1 MIITK
6 AVSALEKP
14 FADQEISDFE
24 ERKKVSALR
33 GERVSFQL
41 IYIYKM
47 DDVEKREWVLYY
59 PEISGPL
66 APYATL
72 SAVRNVG
79 VQKPCVGTPST
90 REDKN
95 YLRTR
100 PGLFPDIL
108 TPLGEGN
115 KFVAASDIL
124 NSIWIDIELPAD
136 AALAGEQTLTVDIIR
151 KKDGSKVASET
162 YTVDILPI
170 SLPEE
175 KVLYTQFFYHAS
187 ISGYYGLDDYS
198 EKHWQYMENFLAL
211 ARKEGMNTLYTPLSL
226 IRLHKLAPCKY
237 RADLSRFK
245 RYVAMAN
252 RLGYKKIEIGHL
264 FSAGDCA
271 QATSSLVYYEGKKKI
286 RIMGTGATDPEVT
299 AALRTVL
306 SSIIR
311 YMKKYDDDSRLIF
324 HVADEPAAD
333 KIENFRA
340 ARATIA
346 DLIDPYEGVD
356 AIYGTSEAIDAYY
369 REGLIRNPSPET
381 PHVEHFC
388 SLGVENLWTYYC
400 CGPTE
405 NFSNR
410 FIAQSS
416 PVTRS
421 LGMQMYKFKLHG
433 FLHWGINYYGGGD
446 CGGFTLPY
454 IDQSA
459 QNWVSAGDSFT
470 LYPAMNGTAYESIRA
485 VLMQQALQDIRAMQL
500 CESLYSHDE
509 VVRAIEETFGREL
522 HFDTCARD
530 VATMEAIREKINAMI
545 REKL

>member
-1 MIITK
+1 MLLTK

-14 FADQEISDFE
+14 FADQSISDFK
-24 ERKKVSALR
+24 ERNFLSALR

-41 IYIYKM
+41 IYTYKM
-47 DDVEKREWVLYY
+47 DDVEKREWVLYH

-79 VQKPCVGTPST
+79 VQKPCVGTPEA
-90 REDKN
+90 RADKN
-95 YLRTR
+95 YLRTT
-100 PGLFPDIL
+100 PGLYPDVL
-108 TPLGEGN
+108 TPLGVGN
-115 KFVAASDIL
+115 KFVSASDIL
-124 NSIWIDIELPAD
+124 NSIWIDIDIPAD
-136 AALAGEQTLTVDIIR
+136 TALVGKQTLTVDII
-151 KKDGSKVASET
+151 KNKDSSKVATHT
-162 YTVDILPI
+162 YTVDILPA

-175 KVLYTQFFYHAS
+175 KTLYTQFFYQGC
-187 ISGYYGLDDYS
+187 ISEYYQIPAYS
-198 EKHWQYMENFLAL
+198 ERHWQIMENYLTV
-211 ARKEGMNTLYTPLSL
+211 ARREGMNTLFSPISLVRLYKMGPL
-226 IRLHKLAPCKY
+226 KY

-245 RYVAMAN
+245 RFLALGN

-264 FSAGDCA
+264 FTAGNCA
-271 QATSSLVYYEGKKKI
+271 YVSSHLCYYEGGEKKS
-286 RIMGTGATDPEVT
+286 MSGMSATDPEVT
-299 AALRTVL
+299 AALRALL

-356 AIYGTSEAIDAYY
+356 AIYGTSDAIAAYY
-369 REGLIRNPSPET
+369 KEGLIRCPSPET

-388 SLGVENLWTYYC
+388 SLGVERLWTYYC

-405 NFSNR
+405 RYSNR

-421 LGMQMYKFKLHG
+421 IGMQMYKFNIHG

-454 IDQSA
+454 VDQSA

-470 LYPAMNGTAYESIRA
+470 LYPAMSGTAYESIRA
-485 VLMQQALQDIRAMQL
+485 VIMQEALQDIRAMQL
-500 CESLYSHDE
+500 CESLYSHKE
-509 VVRAIEETFGREL
+509 VVDAIEKAFGKEL
-522 HFDTCARD
+522 HFDTCAQD
-530 VATMEAIREKINAMI
+530 IDTMEKIRETVNEMI
-545 REKL
+545 RAKI

>member
-1 MIITK
+1 MLLTK

-14 FADQEISDFE
+14 FADQSISDFE
-24 ERKKVSALR
+24 ERSSLSALR

-41 IYIYKM
+41 AYTYKM
-47 DDVEKREWVLYY
+47 DDVEKREWVLYH
-59 PEISGPL
+59 PVISGAL
-66 APYATL
+66 APYTTL

-79 VQKPCVGTPST
+79 VQKPCVGTPSAMKD
-90 REDKN
+90 EN

-108 TPLGEGN
+108 TPLGVDN
-115 KFVAASDIL
+115 KFVASSELL
-124 NSIWIDIELPAD
+124 NSIWIDVDIPSDTDLS
-136 AALAGEQTLTVDIIR
+136 GEQTLTVDIIR
-151 KKDGSKVASET
+151 NKDNAKVASHT
-162 YTVDILPI
+162 YTVDILPAA
-170 SLPEE
+170 LPEE
-175 KVLYTQFFYHAS
+175 KVLYTQFFYHAC
-187 ISGYYGLDDYS
+187 ISGYYGLEEYS
-198 EKHWQYMENFLAL
+198 ARHWEIMENYLSL
-211 ARKEGMNTLYTPLSL
+211 ARREGMNTLFTPIALVRLS
-226 IRLHKLAPCKY
+226 KLGPCKY

-245 RYVAMAN
+245 RFLALGN
-252 RLGYKKIEIGHL
+252 RLGYKKIEISHL
-264 FSAGDCA
+264 FTAGNCA
-271 QATSSLVYYEGKKKI
+271 YATSNLCYYEGGEKKK
-286 RIMGTGATDPEVT
+286 MGGMSATDPEVT
-299 AALRTVL
+299 AALRTLL

-356 AIYGTSEAIDAYY
+356 AIYGTSDAIAAYY
-369 REGLIRNPSPET
+369 KEGLIRNPSPET

-388 SLGVENLWTYYC
+388 SLGVKNLWTYYC

-405 NFSNR
+405 KYSNR
-410 FIAQSS
+410 FIAQKSA
-416 PVTRS
+416 VTRS
-421 LGMQMYKFKLHG
+421 IGMQMYKFNVHG

-454 IDQSA
+454 VDQSA

-485 VLMQQALQDIRAMQL
+485 VIMQQALQDIRAMQL
-500 CESLYSHDE
+500 CESLYSKDE
-509 VVRAIEETFGREL
+509 VVAAIEEVLGDQLTFQR
-522 HFDTCARD
+522 CAHSTEEMLA
-530 VATMEAIREKINAMI
+530 VIEKINAMI
-545 REKL
+545 KARV